1 MRNLFHIDSRNDGV
15 DQSASPLF
23 ATLTA
28 TILFVLM
35 TLPSADAA
43 TSAFRINTLSNRSD
57 MLSGGDALI
66 RIDVSQAIELRHV
79 RVTLNG
85 SDVTSVFRR
94 DEASHALMGLVT
106 GMADGDNT
114 LTVVAVSRASKN
126 FATQVKLVNHLATGP
141 VFAGPKEIPF
151 ICGTEDFKLRSGGTL
166 GPALDAN
173 CSVKTRIDYVY
184 RSKDGGDL
192 RPLPDPKNAPLDV
205 AETTTLLG
213 VTVPYIVRIETGT
226 INRAIYQISML
237 HNPASEPALNF
248 ATKPAGWNGRLI
260 YTFGGG
266 CVNGWYRQGSTTG
279 GVEDDVMLRQGYAVA
294 SSTLNVYGNNCD
306 DVLSAE
312 TVMMVKE
319 HFIEAYGVP
328 KFTIGWGCSGGAEQ
342 IQPIAQN
349 YPGLLDG
356 IIPGCSFADAAF
368 ALVPSITDARL
379 LNHYFTLAL
388 MSYSDQQKLAL
399 SGYVSMA
406 TMILVDKVYA
416 GRIKTD
422 EFCPA
427 ELPISLRF
435 NRKTNPKGVPCDVY
449 DHAVNVYG
457 RDPKTGFARR
467 PLDNVGIQYGLQ
479 ALNAG
484 TISKEQFLDL
494 NEKIGGFDENGDLVP
509 QRSVAD
515 IEAVRRAYRTG
526 RITMGGGG
534 LASTPIIDYRAYADD
549 DPAGNGHLRYFS
561 FSTRARLLKTNG
573 YFDNQIMLVEDRR
586 AGLYSTKSPVL
597 REALA
602 QMDRWLSDLSED
614 ASKDPQIVKVRR
626 TKPADLV
633 DACWSRDTEPQKIV
647 EVQTYGSGRCEQL
660 YPSASFPRGVAGSPI
675 AGDVIKCQLKPIDPR
690 DYKVQFTDDET
701 SRLKKMFPGGVC
713 DWSKPG
719 AEQQGLAGTWLTY
732 GSN

>member
-1 MRNLFHIDSRNDGV
+1 MHEIVG
-15 DQSASPLF
+15 PLSVM
-23 ATLTA
+23 LTV
-28 TILFVLM
+28 TVLLVLV
-35 TLPSADAA
+35 TLPSAGAA
-43 TSAFRINTLSNRSD
+43 TSVLRIRTLSNRND
-57 MLSGGDALI
+57 MLSGGDALV
-66 RIDVSQAIELRHV
+66 RIDVPRGIDLGNV

-85 SDVTSVFRR
+85 SDVTTVFRG
-94 DEASHALMGLVT
+94 DEASHALTGLLT
-106 GMADGDNT
+106 GMADGDNMIT
-114 LTVVAVSRASKN
+114 AVAVGRVSKDS
-126 FATQVKLVNHLATGP
+126 ATKLELVNHPVTGP
-141 VFAGPKEIPF
+141 VFAGPKETPF
-151 ICGTEDFKLRSGGTL
+151 ICGTEDFKMQSGGTL

-173 CSVKTRIDYVY
+173 CSVKTRVDYVY
-184 RSKDGGDL
+184 RSKAGGDL
-192 RPLPDPKNAPLDV
+192 KPLPDPKNLPTDT

-213 VTVPYIVRIETGT
+213 VKVPYIVRIETGT

-237 HNPASEPALNF
+237 HNPASEPVLDF

-266 CVNGWYRQGSTTG
+266 CMNGWYHQASTTG
-279 GVEDDVMLRQGYAVA
+279 GVDDDLMLRQGYAVA

-312 TVMMVKE
+312 TMMMVKE

-342 IQPIAQN
+342 VQPIAQN

-368 ALVPSITDARL
+368 AIVPSITDARL
-379 LNHYFTLAL
+379 LNHYFSIAS
-388 MSYSDQQKLAL
+388 MQYSDQQKLAL

-406 TMILVDKVYA
+406 TMILVDKAYA
-416 GRIKTD
+416 GRIKVD
-422 EFCPA
+422 EFCPPM
-427 ELPISLRF
+427 LPISLRF
-435 NRKTNPKGVPCDVY
+435 NAETNPKGARCDVY

-457 RDPKTGFARR
+457 RNPKTGFARR

-494 NEKIGGFDENGDLVP
+494 NEKIGGFDENGDVVP

-549 DPAGNGHLRYFS
+549 DPAGNPHLRYYS
-561 FSTRARLLKTNG
+561 FSTRARLQKTNG
-573 YFDNQIMLVEDRR
+573 YFDNQVMLTEDRR

-597 REALA
+597 RNALF
-602 QMDRWLSDLSED
+602 QMDRWLSNLTED
-614 ASKDPQIVKVRR
+614 ISKDPQIVKVRR
-626 TKPADLV
+626 AKPADLV
-633 DACWSRDTEPQKIV
+633 DACWSRDAEPQKIA
-647 EVQTYGSGRCEQL
+647 EVQVYGSGRCEQL

-675 AGDVIKCQLKPIDPR
+675 AGDVIKCQLKPIDPK
-690 DYKVQFTDDET
+690 DYKVKFTENEI
-701 SRLKKMFPGGVC
+701 SRLKEIFSGGVC

-719 AEQQGLAGTWLTY
+719 VEEQGLAGTWLTY
-732 GSN
+732 GNN

>member
-1 MRNLFHIDSRNDGV
+1 M
-15 DQSASPLF
+15 P
-23 ATLTA
+23 
-28 TILFVLM
+28 
-35 TLPSADAA
+35 
-43 TSAFRINTLSNRSD
+43 
-57 MLSGGDALI
+57 
-66 RIDVSQAIELRHV
+66 
-79 RVTLNG
+79 
-85 SDVTSVFRR
+85 
-94 DEASHALMGLVT
+94 
-106 GMADGDNT
+106 
-114 LTVVAVSRASKN
+114 
-126 FATQVKLVNHLATGP
+126 
-141 VFAGPKEIPF
+141 
-151 ICGTEDFKLRSGGTL
+151 
-166 GPALDAN
+166 
-173 CSVKTRIDYVY
+173 
-184 RSKDGGDL
+184 
-192 RPLPDPKNAPLDV
+192 
-205 AETTTLLG
+205 
-213 VTVPYIVRIETGT
+213 
-226 INRAIYQISML
+226 
-237 HNPASEPALNF
+237 
-248 ATKPAGWNGRLI
+248 
-260 YTFGGG
+260 
-266 CVNGWYRQGSTTG
+266 
-279 GVEDDVMLRQGYAVA
+279 
-294 SSTLNVYGNNCD
+294 
-306 DVLSAE
+306 
-312 TVMMVKE
+312 
-319 HFIEAYGVP
+319 
-328 KFTIGWGCSGGAEQ
+328 
-342 IQPIAQN
+342 
-349 YPGLLDG
+349 
-356 IIPGCSFADAAF
+356 
-368 ALVPSITDARL
+368 
-379 LNHYFTLAL
+379 
-388 MSYSDQQKLAL
+388 YSDQQKLAL

-406 TMILVDKVYA
+406 TMILVDKAYA

-427 ELPISLRF
+427 ELAISLRF

-586 AGLYSTKSPVL
+586 AGLYSTKSSVL

-602 QMDRWLSDLSED
+602 EMDRWLSSLSED
-614 ASKDPQIVKVRR
+614 TSKDPQIVKVRR
-626 TKPADLV
+626 NKPADLV
-633 DACWSRDTEPQKIV
+633 DACWSRDAEPQKIV

-719 AEQQGLAGTWLTY
+719 TEQQALAGTWLAY